1 MAQKIIIIK
10 RATELINVVNEAHL
24 ELNVVNLR
32 FDFDILCWSRCRLR
46 SSCQFYRSFL
56 HGSLSV
62 TDGEEGVN

>member
-32 FDFDILCWSRCRLR
+32 FDFDILC
-46 SSCQFYRSFL
+46 
-56 HGSLSV
+56 
-62 TDGEEGVN
+62 